1 LLTFG
6 LIIVEI
12 EHMSPS
18 VIYKV
23 PTLSMR
29 MIPFKEH
36 LNMQP
41 KKINKI
47 KIDYLNQNGKIHNNT
62 GNVSQNQTH
71 HTSCHR

>member
-6 LIIVEI
+6 LIIVDI

-29 MIPFKEH
+29 LTSFKEH

-41 KKINKI
+41 KNNNKI
-47 KIDYLNQNGKIHNNT
+47 KVDYLNQNGKIHDNT